1 MARLKLHHRVHWL
14 PIAVAVACTAAL
26 ALLLFTG
33 VRLAARLQ
41 STSAALQLASSLT
54 TQPQFLRSE
63 LTLIQRGLETQTYV
77 GNSLRALAASRAV
90 TNSSYAQLKTSM
102 TRGGVAARTDTAA
115 LFASANAHWQPIDA
129 GLARLEKARTADL
142 YADSAS
148 GSTLTASGARLKR
161 AVDEMLVAQTQN
173 TAALTAELGNL
184 AAHL

>member
-129 GLARLEKARTADL
+129 GLARLEKARSADCC
-142 YADSAS
+142 SAAQAWRLCCWQPCCTS
-148 GSTLTASGARLKR
+148 PGARGVRAKPPSKR
-161 AVDEMLVAQTQN
+161 SGRWITSWVPFVR
-173 TAALTAELGNL
+173 
-184 AAHL
+184 